1 RSNSRVLRLSR
12 RTALKRVACCPGA
25 ALFRR
30 LLFAAA
36 ARVSIRGLKLLFAKN
51 CFFSILFGGGSGI
64 RTHVTVSRK
73 HAFQACAFSH
83 SATPPDR
90 AYLQALSLYIETRD
104 VRFCPS
110 YLPDRLSKAAP
121 SEKA

>member
-1 RSNSRVLRLSR
+1 ML
-12 RTALKRVACCPGA
+12 A
-25 ALFRR
+25 ATGE
-30 LLFAAA
+30 
-36 ARVSIRGLKLLFAKN
+36 RVS
-51 CFFSILFGGGSGI
+51 GGGSGI

-90 AYLQALSLYIETRD
+90 AYLQAVSLYIETRD

-121 SEKA
+121 SEKCVTASGLLRDSHSLPAWQMLISNKHIYVLISKIALQEVYCAKHTRIT